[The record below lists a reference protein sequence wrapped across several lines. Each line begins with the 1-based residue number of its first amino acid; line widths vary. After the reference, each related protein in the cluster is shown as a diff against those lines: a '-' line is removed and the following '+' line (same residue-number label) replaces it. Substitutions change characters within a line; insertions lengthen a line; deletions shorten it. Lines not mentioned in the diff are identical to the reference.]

1 MNRKETVYNIGLDIG
16 TNSVGWAISDD
27 NYNLL
32 KAKKMNLWG
41 ARKFEEAETAE
52 DRRLNRSAR
61 RRYRRRRNRLN
72 WLDEIFSDALFQK
85 DPGFLNRMKHSW
97 VSKKDTDRERDPY
110 NLFIDKDF
118 NDKDYFNKYPTIF
131 HLRKELIEN
140 KEQADIRLVY
150 LAIHNILKY
159 RGNFTYEHQNF
170 DVSQMGKG
178 LESSLKE
185 FNSALSILGI
195 SLPGET
201 NLKTISTTLLKRDWS
216 PSSKVKNI
224 INQIDTT
231 LLSKN
236 ISKIIFNL
244 LVGLKVDLVKLFNL
258 EISEKLELQFS
269 SPKAESEMAD
279 CADVLND
286 EQMEIIDS
294 ANAIYSAITL
304 KDILGDNTYISFA
317 KVDTYKNH
325 HEDLIKLKNILLKVE
340 DKQLVSSIK
349 DSYSKYI
356 KPGKYVKPGKYKVD
370 DFYKD
375 LKKYLPKIDDPIA
388 KEALQKI
395 ESGNYLL
402 KQRTRDNGTIPYQ
415 LNEMELT
422 KIIDNQSIY
431 YPFLKENKDK
441 ILSLINFR
449 IPYYVGPLNIKNQNN
464 KINDFSWMVRKEP
477 GAIRPWNF
485 DEKVDREKSSNNFI
499 RRMTATDTFLIGEPV
514 LPKNSLIYQK
524 YEVLSEL
531 NNIRIIDDPDSIQ
544 KGNRLTTEMKQ
555 SIYNEL
561 FKKYITVT
569 SKRLVDWLIKE
580 SHYTSP
586 AITGLANKTK
596 FLSSLSTYHKFVAI
610 FGKSFVDERKNLNQL
625 EELVEWQTV
634 FEDRDILKLKLQNS
648 KHNYSDN
655 QISKLVQTRYQGWGR
670 LSKKLLTNFV
680 TSEKIGNE
688 HQPTD
693 HSILD
698 LMWLTRS
705 NFMEIINSDK
715 YNFEEQIKE
724 FNINENDEK
733 SQLDMVKELHGSPAL
748 KRSIWQSLIIVKEL
762 VTFMKH
768 NPKNIFIEFTR
779 EDEKSVLS
787 KSRYN
792 QLNKRYKKIKN
803 IAANLEPNLKD
814 SLYPTKDFENLMKEY
829 KAELSN
835 TRLMLYFLQ
844 MGKSLYSNNEIDI
857 NKLFTTDYQIDH
869 ILPQSYIKDNSL
881 ENMALVKASENQR
894 KANDLL
900 LESDIINKNINR
912 WQYLKKSGLIGP
924 KKFANLTRTEITEE
938 QKKGFIKRQ
947 LVQTSQ
953 MIKNVA
959 NIIDKVYPDTKVI
972 ETRANLGSEFRRTFS
987 NLNKETYHFEHP
999 EFVKYRDINDNHH
1012 AQDAYIAT
1020 IVGTYQL
1027 KKYPKDN
1034 MRLTYGEYS
1043 KFFEDLKKKT
1053 RKKNGKIPYYSQNGF
1068 VIGSMFNGKNQVNKE
1083 SGEIIWDQS
1092 IKDKISKTFKY
1103 RQFNIT
1109 KRNETKDGVLFNQTI
1124 TNHNGKK
1131 LIPRKKD
1138 LDPHIYGGY
1147 TGDTTSYISLVE
1159 IDGKNKL
1166 ITIPTRIGNEIEKN
1180 RIDLKKWISDNTKH
1194 KKDIQIILKKIP
1206 VGQLIYSKENGYL
1219 SLKSATEIVNAQ
1231 QLMLPF
1237 EETALLSLLA
1247 SSSPDNYRFILN
1259 EYNSDYLPNIYTH
1272 ILSKMKE
1279 FYPFYKSE
1287 YKRLADNIDA
1297 FKELDSKAQ
1306 IKTLL
1311 ELVKFLHADSR
1322 NADLNFGSIKTDR
1335 FGRKSNGIKISSTYI
1350 IHESPTG
1357 LYKTSIHID

>member
-1 MNRKETVYNIGLDIG
+1 MEVIHMNRRETTYNIGLDIG
-16 TNSVGWAISDD
+16 TSSLGWAISDD

-41 ARKFEEAETAE
+41 TRKFEEAETAE

-72 WLDEIFSDALFQK
+72 WLDEIFSEALFQK

-97 VSKKDTDRERDPY
+97 VSKKDKDRKRDPY

-118 NDKDYFNKYPTIF
+118 NDKDYFEEYPTIF
-131 HLRKELIEN
+131 HLRKRLIEN

-170 DVSQMGKG
+170 DVSKMGEG
-178 LESSLKE
+178 LENSLKD
-185 FNSALSILGI
+185 FNSKLIILGI
-195 SLPGET
+195 SLPEDT
-201 NLKTISTTLLKRDWS
+201 NFNNISTTLLKRDWN

-224 INQIDTT
+224 IKQLDTT
-231 LLSKN
+231 IIDKN
-236 ISKIIFNL
+236 IVKIIFNL
-244 LVGLKVDLVKLFNL
+244 LVGIKVDLVKLFDL
-258 EISEKLELQFS
+258 ELSEKLELQFS
-269 SPKAESEMAD
+269 SSKAESELAD
-279 CADVLND
+279 CEDVLND
-286 EQMEIIDS
+286 DQMELINS
-294 ANAIYSAITL
+294 ANAIYSVITL
-304 KDILGDNTYISFA
+304 NDILNGHTYISSA
-317 KVDTYKNH
+317 KADTYKSH
-325 HEDLIKLKNILLKVE
+325 HDDLAKLKNLLLKVDDE
-340 DKQLVSSIK
+340 NLVSSIR

-356 KPGKYVKPGKYKVD
+356 DPGKYKVD

-375 LKKYLPKIDDPIA
+375 LNKYLPEIDDPIA
-388 KEALQKI
+388 KEALKKI
-395 ESGNYLL
+395 ENGNYLL
-402 KQRTRDNGTIPYQ
+402 KQRTRDNGTIPFQ
-415 LNEMELT
+415 LNEMELI

-449 IPYYVGPLNIKNQNN
+449 IPYYVGPLNTKKAND
-464 KINDFSWMVRKEP
+464 KINDFSWMVRKES

-524 YEVLSEL
+524 YEVLNEL
-531 NNIRIIDDPDSIQ
+531 NNIRILDIPDSTQ
-544 KGNRLTTEMKQ
+544 KGNRLTVEMKQ

-580 SHYTSP
+580 GHYTSP
-586 AITGLANKTK
+586 TITGLANKSK
-596 FLSSLSTYHKFVAI
+596 FLSSLSTYHKFLKI
-610 FGKSFVDERKNLNQL
+610 FGERFVADRKNLNQL

-648 KHNYSDN
+648 KYNYSDN
-655 QISKLVQTRYQGWGR
+655 QINKLVQIRYQGWGR

-680 TSEKIGNE
+680 TSGKIGNE
-688 HQPTD
+688 HQPTN

-724 FNINENDEK
+724 FNTNENEEK
-733 SQLDMVKELHGSPAL
+733 SQLDMIKELHGSPAL
-748 KRSIWQSLIIVKEL
+748 KRGIWQSLIIVQDL
-762 VTFMKH
+762 VKFMKH
-768 NPKNIFIEFTR
+768 DPEHIFIEFTR
-779 EDEKSVLS
+779 TDEKSELS
-787 KSRYN
+787 KSRYR
-792 QLNKRYKKIKN
+792 QLTKRYKNIKD
-803 IAANLEPNLKD
+803 IAADLEPSLKD
-814 SLYPTKDFENLMKEY
+814 ALYPTKDFENLMKDH
-829 KAELSN
+829 KSELSN

-844 MGKSLYSNNEIDI
+844 MGKSLYSNEEIDI

-869 ILPQSYIKDNSL
+869 ILPQSYIKDNSI
-881 ENMALVKASENQR
+881 ENMALVKAKENQR
-894 KANDLL
+894 KADDLL
-900 LESDIINKNINR
+900 LGSDIIDKNINR
-912 WQYLKKSGLIGP
+912 WQYLKKSGLMGP
-924 KKFANLTRTEITEE
+924 KKFANLTRTEITEG
-938 QKKGFIKRQ
+938 QKKGFISRQ

-953 MIKNVA
+953 MIKNIA
-959 NIIDKVYPDTKVI
+959 NIMDKIYPDTKVI
-972 ETRANLGSEFRRTFS
+972 ETRANLGSEFRQTFS
-987 NLNKETYHFEHP
+987 NLNRKTYHFEHP

-1034 MRLTYGEYS
+1034 MRLAYGEYS
-1043 KFFEDLKKKT
+1043 KFFEDLKKKS
-1053 RKKNGKIPYYSQNGF
+1053 RKKDGKVPYYSQNGF
-1068 VIGSMFNGKNQVNKE
+1068 IIGSMFNGKTQVDKE

-1109 KRNETKDGVLFNQTI
+1109 KRNEIKSGVLFNQTLANRH
-1124 TNHNGKK
+1124 TKT
-1131 LIPRKKD
+1131 LIPRKKN

-1147 TGDTTSYISLVE
+1147 KGDTTSYMSLVE

-1166 ITIPTRIGNEIEKN
+1166 ITIPTRIGNEIEKS
-1180 RIDLKKWISDNTKH
+1180 RIDLKKWISDNNKH
-1194 KKDIQIILKKIP
+1194 KKDIEIILRKIP
-1206 VGQLIYSKENGYL
+1206 VGQLIYSADNGYL
-1219 SLKSATEIVNAQ
+1219 SLKSAKEIANAQ

-1247 SSSPDNYRFILN
+1247 SSSPDNYRFILS
-1259 EYNSDYLPNIYTH
+1259 EYNPDYLANIYTQ

-1279 FYPFYKSE
+1279 FYPFYKNE
-1287 YKRLADNIDA
+1287 YDKLSNNIDA
-1297 FKELDSKAQ
+1297 FKELDNAVQ
-1306 IKTLL
+1306 INTLL
-1311 ELVKFLHADSR
+1311 ELIKLLHADSR
-1322 NADLNFGSIKTDR
+1322 NANLNFGKIKNSR
-1335 FGRKSNGIKISSTYI
+1335 FGRKSSGIEFSNTDI
-1350 IHESPTG
+1350 IYESPSG
-1357 LYKTSIHID
+1357 LYKTRIHID